1 MELLRLIA
9 KIRCPLLDN
18 IMLAITNLG
27 DETAFLVVALI
38 VFWCVDKRR
47 GYYILSV
54 GFSGTILNQF
64 MKLLCKVPRPW
75 VSDPDIAPMR
85 ELVGADG
92 YSFPS
97 GHSQN
102 SVGTFGGIAYVVKN
116 RVIKWLCIAVCI
128 LVPFSRMY
136 FGVHTPQDVL
146 VGSVMAVILIFALK
160 PVILGNDGKYFPWF
174 LVAMTVLSLG
184 YLWYAQFYLSP
195 VGLDEH
201 SYASGLK
208 NAYTLTG
215 ALAGF
220 LVVYPVEKRF
230 IRYPEQA
237 VWWAQLLK
245 VVLGLCVVLLV
256 KEGMRT
262 PLTLLFTELPGR
274 MVRYFLTVLMAG
286 IVWPLT
292 FRWFSSL
299 GKKES

>member
-1 MELLRLIA
+1 MELLQWIA
-9 KIRCPLLDN
+9 KIRCPFLDKL
-18 IMLAITNLG
+18 MLAITSLG

-38 VFWCVDKRR
+38 IFWCVDKRK

-54 GFSGTILNQF
+54 GFLGTILNQF

-75 VSDPDIAPMR
+75 FKDPDIAPMR

-102 SVGTFGGIAYVVKN
+102 SVGTFGGIASFTRNKII
-116 RVIKWLCIAVCI
+116 RWLCIAVCI

-146 VGSVMAVILIFALK
+146 VGSAMALVMIFGLK
-160 PVILGNDGKYFPWF
+160 PVLEGKYFPWF
-174 LVAMTVLSLG
+174 LGAMTVLSAA

-195 VGLDEH
+195 EGLDAH
-201 SYASGLK
+201 AYGSGLK

-215 ALAGF
+215 ALLGF
-220 LVVYPVEKRF
+220 LIVYPVEKRY
-230 IRYPEQA
+230 IRYSEKA

-245 VVLGLCVVLLV
+245 VLLGLIAVLAV
-256 KEGMRT
+256 KEGMKA
-262 PLTLLFTELPGR
+262 PLNALFTELPGR
-274 MVRYFLTVLMAG
+274 LLRYLLTVLMAG

-299 GKKES
+299 GKKE